1 MIPVERLKTIPLF
14 AGLDDEQLAR
24 LAPLFHHA
32 HHKIGDIL
40 TRQGD
45 PGDAFYVLENG
56 ILRVRYIDA
65 KDVERVL
72 GYLNAP
78 AFFGETSLFT
88 GLHRDVTIDVFSNE
102 ADLLK
107 LPKNEF
113 DELLNGYPQ
122 IKETLSIRPE
132 VQQKLAKRLYP
143 WLSAGEIVLVNT
155 RRHWYALAQR
165 LILPTVI
172 AIVLLAAALIVH
184 QFLDPTGSDPRAAE
198 DIFSTISTALLL
210 LALGW
215 GLLAGAWVVLDWSN
229 DYYIVT
235 NKRVIHI
242 EKVVF
247 FFDEREEALIEQV
260 TNVIERGS
268 GWAQRI
274 FDFTNLRVETMGRQ
288 IDVNFD
294 YAPRSKRIRQQ
305 IFEQINRLKDRAAL
319 EKRERMRA
327 GIRDDL
333 WQRLAPVDVT
343 GKALIAP
350 SAPPPPPPPPK
361 TIRRVRFSRFGQ
373 RLNELFGLEVEGEHQ
388 ITWRKHWFVLFGHVD
403 EPLAAVLILLGVGF
417 IHIAGIIPIQILG
430 PLILSFQTQLLLVAI
445 WIILMSIAGFWLW
458 YEYEDWKND
467 IYRVTD
473 DRIVDIERSPLGIEI
488 HQSETTLD
496 RVQDVSYVRRGIIA
510 TLFNFGD
517 LIIET
522 AGAGKFVFY
531 DIRDPQGAIQEIF
544 RRRDVHK
551 SSQQREQAKQERR
564 EFLDWFMEYHR
575 FLLEQGE
582 LHPLR
587 PRSAEPSAPTDNSP
601 PPTSNPNPALE

>member
-45 PGDAFYVLENG
+45 PGDAFFVLENG

-113 DELLNGYPQ
+113 DELLNAHPE
-122 IKETLSIRPE
+122 IREALSIRPE
-132 VQQKLAKRLYP
+132 VQQKLAKRLFP

-155 RRHWYALAQR
+155 RRHWYALAKR
-165 LILPTVI
+165 LVIPTLI
-172 AIVLLAAALIVH
+172 AVALLTAALVVH

-198 DIFSTISTALLL
+198 NIFSTISTVLLL
-210 LALGW
+210 LGLGW
-215 GLLAGAWVVLDWSN
+215 SLLAGAWLGLDWSN
-229 DYYIVT
+229 DHYVVT
-235 NKRVIHI
+235 NKRVVHI

-260 TNVIERGS
+260 TNVVERGT
-268 GWAQRI
+268 GWAQKI

-294 YAPRSKRIRQQ
+294 YAPRSERIRER

-327 GIRDDL
+327 GIREDL
-333 WQRLAPVDVT
+333 WQRLAPADIT
-343 GKALIAP
+343 GKALI
-350 SAPPPPPPPPK
+350 PPPPPAPAPPPPK
-361 TIRRVRFSRFGQ
+361 TIRRVRFSPVGQ
-373 RLNELFGLEVEGEHQ
+373 RLNEMFGLEVEGPHQ
-388 ITWRKHWFVLFGHVD
+388 ITWRKHWFVLIERVD
-403 EPLAAVLILLGVGF
+403 EPLVAVAILLVIAF
-417 IHIAGIIPIQILG
+417 IHIAGIIPVRVLG
-430 PLILSFQTQLLLVAI
+430 PLILSLTTQLLLVAI
-445 WIILMSIAGFWLW
+445 WFILLLLAGFWLW
-458 YEYEDWKND
+458 YMYEDWKND

-488 HQSETTLD
+488 KQSETTLD
-496 RVQDVSYVRRGIIA
+496 RVQDISYVRQGVLAMI
-510 TLFNFGD
+510 FNFGD
-517 LIIET
+517 LVIET

-551 SSQQREQAKQERR
+551 SGQQREQARQERR

-582 LHPLR
+582 LHPLK
-587 PRSAEPSAPTDNSP
+587 PRAAEPPAPEER
-601 PPTSNPNPALE
+601 SNDGDGEIR